1 MPEKLLKH
9 NKHNSTKIKG
19 YRFAT
24 SVNLEALKK
33 PFIPMK
39 NFLEKLFKAASEKA
53 VTKKLKCD
61 RKASL

>member
-1 MPEKLLKH
+1 M
-9 NKHNSTKIKG
+9 KG